1 MFNISYVTSLLHRMP
16 FPAFVNIFRSVM
28 WTCMS
33 SYLWSCYFWE
43 SCLGLQVLDHILMF
57 IELTVTYQWW
67 QDREVGG
74 CWRGIYCKRFSKPDY
89 LASVSGLVSGLCLPT
104 CIGSC
109 MIAGGVRR
117 LTVRPSYFRNL
128 KVNSVY
134 AQLNGCSTWLL
145 FTSLVWLAGRVDK
158 TFRCTPL
165 GQEASLWGTFHDLR
179 SRRVE
184 VERSATFLSSTKT
197 FLRRLMKTHLTAN
210 AMREFRDRRLP
221 CLLPTPLP
229 MGWRARVQNIR

>member
-1 MFNISYVTSLLHRMP
+1 MFPSLVNSCIKCLIFHTLLPCCIECRFLHLYLQVSYVNMYVFLPAIMLLLGKLFRFASSKPHPHVHRTYSDL
-16 FPAFVNIFRSVM
+16 SVV
-28 WTCMS
+28 TRQGGGGGGR
-33 SYLWSCYFWE
+33 F
-43 SCLGLQVLDHILMF
+43 
-57 IELTVTYQWW
+57 TVKGQ
-67 QDREVGG
+67 
-74 CWRGIYCKRFSKPDY
+74 FSKPDY

-145 FTSLVWLAGRVDK
+145 FMSLVWLAGRVDK

-165 GQEASLWGTFHDLR
+165 GQEASL
-179 SRRVE
+179 
-184 VERSATFLSSTKT
+184 
-197 FLRRLMKTHLTAN
+197 
-210 AMREFRDRRLP
+210 
-221 CLLPTPLP
+221 
-229 MGWRARVQNIR
+229 